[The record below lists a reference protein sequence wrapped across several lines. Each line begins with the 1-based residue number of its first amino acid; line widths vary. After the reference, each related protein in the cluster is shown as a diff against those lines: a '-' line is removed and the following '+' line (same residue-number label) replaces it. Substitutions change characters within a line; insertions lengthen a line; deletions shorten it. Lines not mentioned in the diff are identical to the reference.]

1 MTILVNAVI
10 SCTVCNIS
18 IAVKQLLQ
26 LEGDFHCVL
35 DEDGSE
41 VVLEILE
48 AIIASREQVGVIM
61 ILKDD
66 EEWTPGDAL

>member
-1 MTILVNAVI
+1 
-10 SCTVCNIS
+10 
-18 IAVKQLLQ
+18 

-41 VVLEILE
+41 IVLEILE
-48 AIIASREQVGVIM
+48 AIIASKEQVGVIM

-66 EEWTPGDAL
+66 EEWTPGNTLGHFVYILH